1 MDTGKQNRVWQVEC
15 PGIGLRRPLSRSLF
29 PSAYSLHQLPALEC
43 RASLTHPATELR
55 EYP

>member
-15 PGIGLRRPLSRSLF
+15 PGIGSRRPLSRSLF
-29 PSAYSLHQLPALEC
+29 PSAYSLHQPPALEC